1 MLTEEN
7 AVPLMVLAD
16 SYLVKELRKVCL
28 EYIVQNMTR
37 ENVIST
43 LKKSIRFQS
52 DEVAARCLLMVAKN
66 FSHKCLEDA
75 DYSYLPFELF
85 HSLLRHK
92 YLAVKSEF
100 ALYKVVREYVFAH
113 KEEIQSSQLASLM
126 ESVRFRWF
134 TYEQL
139 EEAITDPSIPQHL
152 LIEALMAQMFELKF
166 PNRPKE
172 YDNPRYPPGRFF
184 LPSPPNQL
192 LM

>member
-7 AVPLMVLAD
+7 AVALMVLAD

-37 ENVIST
+37 ENVSNT
-43 LKKSIRFQS
+43 LRQSIRYES
-52 DEVAARCLLMVAKN
+52 DEIASRCLLMVAKN
-66 FSHKCLEDA
+66 FSHKCLENA
-75 DYSYLPFELF
+75 DYGYLPFELF
-85 HSLLRHK
+85 NGLLKHK

-100 ALYKVVREYVFAH
+100 ALYKVVREYVNAH
-113 KEEIQSSQLASLM
+113 RQELSSSQLATLM

-139 EEAITDPSIPQHL
+139 EEAIKDPSIPQHL
-152 LIEALMAQMFELKF
+152 LIEALMAQLFELKF

-172 YDNPRYPPGRFF
+172 YDNPR
-184 LPSPPNQL
+184 
-192 LM
+192 